1 MLGRRLMSAA
11 VIISATLLL
20 LYFDFRMGAD
30 DWLGRPGIVLAILIG
45 IIGIVAADELLY
57 MLRQKCPSLKNMVP
71 IATIVAMIVC
81 ASLPVWWRDYPPNC
95 PVGFFG
101 WTMLGMTVALG
112 LCCLQEIL
120 QFEEDGN
127 GLERLTR
134 YGFVII
140 YLGIIASFL
149 LANRLLEFDNSKGM
163 IALVAM
169 LATVKMSDAAAY
181 FAGKTFGKTKLSPRL
196 SPGKTVEG
204 AIGSLFGAWLAAAI
218 VFYIVA
224 PNLFGT
230 PIEKPWW
237 WFLAYGAAITVAGIV
252 GDLTESLIKRDS
264 GVKDS
269 SKWLPGLGGILDVI
283 DSLAFA
289 APVAFFMWMVG

>member
-11 VIISATLLL
+11 VIIAAILLL
-20 LYFDFRMGAD
+20 LFLDFRMGTD
-30 DWLGRPGIVLAILIG
+30 QWLGQPGIVMAILIG

-57 MLRQKCPSLKNMVP
+57 MLRQKCPSLNNVAP
-71 IATIVAMIVC
+71 IAAVVAMLVC
-81 ASLPVWWRDYPPNC
+81 ASMPVWWRDYPPNC

-101 WTMLGMTVALG
+101 WTLLGMTVAMG
-112 LCCLQEIL
+112 LCCLLEIW
-120 QFEEDGN
+120 QFKEDGN

-134 YGFVII
+134 YGFVIV
-140 YLGIIASFL
+140 YLGITGSFL

-169 LATVKMSDAAAY
+169 IATVKMSDAAAY
-181 FAGKTFGKTKLSPRL
+181 FSGKAFGKNRLSPRL

-204 AIGSLFGAWLAAAI
+204 VVGSLLGAWFAAAI
-218 VFYIVA
+218 VFYVVA
-224 PNLFGT
+224 PGLFST
-230 PIEKPWW
+230 PIVKPWW
-237 WFLAYGAAITVAGIV
+237 WVLVYSVAITVAGIV

-283 DSLAFA
+283 DSLVFA